1 MNRKDI
7 FAAIEAERRFQDEKY
22 GPGHHNKATWT
33 MLTEAEMM
41 EAKQAVIKGGIGRN
55 SWASEMIQVAAL
67 VFAALEQHGLEDNNG
82 KREL

>member
-1 MNRKDI
+1 MNRDDI
-7 FAAIEAERRFQDEKY
+7 FAAIEAERAFQDDKY
-22 GPGHHNKATWT
+22 GKGEHNKATWT

-41 EAKQAVIKGGIGRN
+41 EAKQAVIKGGVGRN

-67 VFAALEQHGLEDNNG
+67 VVAALEQHGMESGNG